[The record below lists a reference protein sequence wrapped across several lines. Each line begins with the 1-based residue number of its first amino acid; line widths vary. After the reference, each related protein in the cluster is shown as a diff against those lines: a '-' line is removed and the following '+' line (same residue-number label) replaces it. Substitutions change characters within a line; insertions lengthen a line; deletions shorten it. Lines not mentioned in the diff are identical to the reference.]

1 MCIKM
6 CDGCCMCVGRSHCAS
21 TIKREVRVVLVE
33 LVVKEADSYCKIPM
47 EGNWNSIGVR
57 SWLLP

>member
-1 MCIKM
+1 M
-6 CDGCCMCVGRSHCAS
+6 GRPYCGR
-21 TIKREVRVVLVE
+21 TIKREARVVLVE
-33 LVVKEADSYCKIPM
+33 LVVKGGDSYCKIPM